1 MYLDKRLN
9 VGSLSSPSHMLWQT
23 ILRYWI
29 AKILQAMLKEV
40 RERRGEERKGDVKQ
54 MLLDCSKFHGVG
66 WKAQY
71 DSAQVIS
78 TFNCIFGSIWDHK
91 SPCIAL

>member
-9 VGSLSSPSHMLWQT
+9 VGLLSSPSHMLWQS

-29 AKILQAMLKEV
+29 AKILQAMLGKKGKGKE
-40 RERRGEERKGDVKQ
+40 REGDVKQ

-78 TFNCIFGSIWDHK
+78 TFSCILAASGI
-91 SPCIAL
+91 INRLV

>member
-71 DSAQVIS
+71 DMSKSSALLAVSLAPSGIIS
-78 TFNCIFGSIWDHK
+78 R
-91 SPCIAL
+91 LV

>member
-1 MYLDKRLN
+1 
-9 VGSLSSPSHMLWQT
+9 MLWQS

-29 AKILQAMLKEV
+29 AKILQAMLKE
-40 RERRGEERKGDVKQ
+40 EGERKGDIKQ
-54 MLLDCSKFHGVG
+54 MLLDYSKFHNVG

-78 TFNCIFGSIWDHK
+78 TFSCIFGSTWDHK
-91 SPCIAL
+91 SPYIAL